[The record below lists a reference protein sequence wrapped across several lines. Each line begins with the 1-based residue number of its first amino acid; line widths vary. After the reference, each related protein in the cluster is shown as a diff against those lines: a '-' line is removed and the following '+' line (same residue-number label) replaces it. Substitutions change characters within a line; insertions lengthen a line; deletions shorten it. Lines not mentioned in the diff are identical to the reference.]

1 MGEIEEE
8 EKTAK
13 DWAKIII
20 PRVLRAI
27 LWGFIMGGEML
38 LLLHLSQF
46 APQFGGEM
54 MEALPIPETAGL
66 SYFFLIFAGIEV
78 AIQLLRGTI
87 FPYALSM
94 ARSIIS
100 IILLVQITNGGI
112 MTFTVQPPS
121 EMAAGTSISILF
133 TLDFRPVLAVI
144 LLLSLIS
151 MVKNLLQA
159 VDFLS
164 QKEEEK
170 SFPPELP

>member
-8 EKTAK
+8 ERTGK
-13 DWAKIII
+13 DWARIII

-38 LLLHLSQF
+38 LLLHLSEF
-46 APQFGGEM
+46 APQFGGSM
-54 MEALPIPETAGL
+54 MESLPIREMTGL
-66 SYFFLIFAGIEV
+66 SYFFLVFAGIEV
-78 AIQLLRGTI
+78 ANQLLRGTV
-87 FPYALSM
+87 FPYAFSM

-100 IILLVQITNGGI
+100 IILLIQITNGGV
-112 MTFTVQPPS
+112 MTFTVHPPS
-121 EMAAGTSISILF
+121 EMAAGTSLIF
-133 TLDFRPVLAVI
+133 TLDFQPVLGVI

-151 MVKNLLQA
+151 MIKNLMQA

-164 QKEEEK
+164 QKEEA